1 MVESGAPS
9 KGLECMDY
17 FRNIYQAIRTVAAG
31 LRVTLPYHFARTVV
45 VQYPD
50 VAPMLQPRYRGF
62 HAYQIE
68 RCIACEA
75 CAKACPA
82 GCIKVGKSGPRKI
95 DKARDLVVGG
105 AITQYQIDY
114 STCLFCGLC
123 TEVCPTECLK
133 MGSIHDDSCYRREEL
148 AVDFVQ
154 LAKQGRRTIEPIWLT
169 KAKLPA
175 WAARVRDYWRDL
187 DRDRREWMA
196 RADDPQYCAE
206 LARQV
211 AAPKEAK
218 EGTP

>member
-1 MVESGAPS
+1 MQYFKNIVE
-9 KGLECMDY
+9 
-17 FRNIYQAIRTVAAG
+17 AIRTVAAG
-31 LRVTLPYHFARTVV
+31 LKVTLPYHFARTVV

-50 VAPMLQPRYRGF
+50 VEPTLQPRYRGF
-62 HAYQIE
+62 HTYQIE

-82 GCIKVGKSGPRKI
+82 ACISVGKSGPRKI
-95 DKARDLVVGG
+95 DKTRDIAVGG
-105 AITQYQIDY
+105 AITQYKIDY

-123 TEVCPTECLK
+123 TEVCPTQCLE

-148 AVDFVQ
+148 AVDFIQ

-169 KAKLPA
+169 KPNLPS
-175 WAARVRDYWRDL
+175 WAARVRDYWRNL

-206 LARQV
+206 LAKQTV
-211 AAPKEAK
+211 VPPK
-218 EGTP
+218 EGTA

>member
-1 MVESGAPS
+1 
-9 KGLECMDY
+9 MDY

-50 VAPMLQPRYRGF
+50 VAPTLQPRYRGF

-82 GCIKVGKSGPRKI
+82 GCIRVGKSGPRKI

-105 AITQYQIDY
+105 AITQYTIDY
-114 STCLFCGLC
+114 GTCLFCGLC
-123 TEVCPTECLK
+123 VEVCPTACLK

-148 AVDFVQ
+148 VADFVQ
-154 LAKQGRRTIEPIWLT
+154 LAKQGRRTIEPLWLR

-175 WAARVRDYWRDL
+175 WASRVRDYWRDL

-206 LARQV
+206 LARQM
-211 AAPKEAK
+211 AAPKEPK
-218 EGTP
+218 EGAS